1 MPVEVIVVLDITFH
15 LKVRLQ
21 MAEVEGS
28 CLAAASTDAEVL
40 PVSHFEM
47 PVERHHSRNNL

>member
-1 MPVEVIVVLDITFH
+1 MPAEVIVVLDITFH